1 MISWFLPEIMEFI
14 ERERR
19 GAAVEGKR
27 MGSGLAFWP
36 LMSLWNT
43 QVTVSS
49 VSFLC
54 TNNLETRMTCLIK
67 NMHQN
72 SGRYQRFL

>member
-27 MGSGLAFWP
+27 MGSALGLLAFDE
-36 LMSLWNT
+36 
-43 QVTVSS
+43 S
-49 VSFLC
+49 VEHPSDSIFG
-54 TNNLETRMTCLIK
+54 LIF
-67 NMHQN
+67 MHE
-72 SGRYQRFL
+72 